1 MTQSEPRKVDKTHG
15 IPIFLEALPE
25 LSGTKTSPC
34 VVMHM
39 KGVSFHLK
47 ELAFHFQSW
56 SSSTIMFKELTVA
69 RCSTLC
75 ASIGT
80 KGVPVPAPT
89 LELECA

>member
-56 SSSTIMFKELTVA
+56 SSSTSTFKELTVA
-69 RCSTLC
+69 RCSTMC
-75 ASIGT
+75 FDWDERGPRASPHT
-80 KGVPVPAPT
+80 
-89 LELECA
+89 